1 MALRKV
7 YKKKSH
13 NVTWQSGHVYTF
25 KYNAWENDPEPL
37 IILMYAFEGTHPKT
51 GRQWRFFQAINLSY
65 VPRNVRKQFANTW
78 IREFER
84 SNGNVR
90 FTYLKM
96 KRRYPGL
103 LQAVR
108 RYMYT
113 PKARIQKP
121 REIPFT
127 EFQKALNISFA
138 KDFSRKARSI
148 FKKLKKGKLFQR
160 KKTKGKKRPRSLRK
174 I

>member
-1 MALRKV
+1 MWK
-7 YKKKSH
+7 
-13 NVTWQSGHVYTF
+13 SGHVYSF

-37 IILMYAFEGTHPKT
+37 IILMYSLEGTHPKT
-51 GRQWRFFQAINLSY
+51 GRQWRFFQGINLSY
-65 VPRNVRKQFANTW
+65 VPRNIRKQFANTW
-78 IREFER
+78 IKEFEKR
-84 SNGNVR
+84 PDNPQNIR

-103 LQAVR
+103 LGAVR
-108 RYMYT
+108 RYMHT
-113 PKARIQKP
+113 PKDRIQKP
-121 REIPFT
+121 REIPIQ

-148 FKKLKKGKLFQR
+148 FKKLRKGKLFQR
-160 KKTKGKKRPRSLRK
+160 KKTKGKKKPRSLRK